1 MASRAA
7 RTKAVQMVDV
17 ERWLH
22 APLMPL
28 ADREHGQE
36 GTPCALPLG
45 VEALLP
51 WAGPAILDLVLVL
64 GVNDGRASVAV
75 LGDCHSSSAAWL
87 AHIASA

>member
-1 MASRAA
+1 
-7 RTKAVQMVDV
+7 MVDV